1 MLNTYDLYDL
11 YAVFVGIR
19 SHPDHASNG
28 AIMDRIIRV
37 LNDRESSEIN
47 QIRKAVHS
55 AGNLQKEDIYSFA
68 STENVYT
75 YTPLILKDE
84 TVYNILLSSCIEMKN
99 VVAEGSLERIID
111 LADCLHNLPIYIS
124 ENKSIIPKMFWKNEV
139 ALYRKKWDEDF
150 LVKEQ
155 KSCGR

>member
-1 MLNTYDLYDL
+1 MTL
-11 YAVFVGIR
+11 
-19 SHPDHASNG
+19 
-28 AIMDRIIRV
+28 
-37 LNDRESSEIN
+37 
-47 QIRKAVHS
+47 
-55 AGNLQKEDIYSFA
+55 
-68 STENVYT
+68 
-75 YTPLILKDE
+75 
-84 TVYNILLSSCIEMKN
+84 IEMKN

>member
-1 MLNTYDLYDL
+1 MINTYDLYDL

-19 SHPDHASNG
+19 SHPDHPLNG

-37 LNDRESSEIN
+37 LNDRESGEIN

-55 AGNLQKEDIYSFA
+55 AGKLQNDDIYCFA
-68 STENVYT
+68 NTENVYT
-75 YTPLILKDE
+75 YIPFILKEE
-84 TVYNILLSSCIEMKN
+84 TVYSVLLSSCEEMKH
-99 VVAEGSLERIID
+99 VVTEGDLERIID

-124 ENKSIIPKMFWKNEV
+124 ENKSIIPKMFWKNE
-139 ALYRKKWDEDF
+139 ATFYRKKWDEDF

-155 KSCGR
+155 KLCGR